1 MLDAHEDQNIFII
14 FIRIITFL
22 NKKILGIGCSKFK
35 PNFNFTETQHFNKN
49 WNIYNTLAMTSTIE
63 NR

>member
-14 FIRIITFL
+14 FICIITFL
-22 NKKILGIGCSKFK
+22 NKKILGIGSSKFK
-35 PNFNFTETQHFNKN
+35 PNFKETQHFNKT